1 MIEGFVARRRERWE
15 RLSALLDRASSARH
29 TLSVDE
35 LDELAVLYRRAVSDL
50 AIARRDFPDDR
61 STLFVNQLVTRGHA
75 VIYRERPA
83 SLRRLARFF
92 TNDLPREYRAAWP
105 YLLAATALLFV
116 PLVAMAL
123 AVINVPDVATLVL
136 PPSVL
141 SQIKA
146 GETWF
151 DIALERRALASSFI
165 MTNNI
170 RVALLALGGGMLA
183 GLGTVA
189 SLVYNGVAI
198 GAVVG
203 ALSAHG
209 LADRLVGFVSPHG
222 FIELS
227 VIAIAGGCGLMLGR
241 AILWPGLQPRG
252 QALVTAAGRAVKL
265 LTGVLPL
272 LIVAGLI
279 EGFVSPAQFPW
290 PFKLAIGLVTAVLLY
305 SYLFL
310 MGKERPGPFT
320 RARGISSQGSG

>member
-1 MIEGFVARRRERWE
+1 MIEGFVARRRDRWE
-15 RLSALLDRASSARH
+15 RLSVLLDRASSPRH
-29 TLSVDE
+29 ALSVDE
-35 LDELAVLYRRAVSDL
+35 LEELAVLYRRAVSDL
-50 AIARRDFPDDR
+50 AIARRDFPEDR
-61 STLFVNQLVTRGHA
+61 ATLFVNQLVTRGHA

-83 SLRRLARFF
+83 TWRRLGHFF
-92 TNDLPREYRAAWP
+92 TTDLPREYRAAWP
-105 YLLAATALLFV
+105 YLLAATALLFL

-123 AVINVPDVATLVL
+123 AVVIAPDAAELVL
-136 PPSVL
+136 PSSLL
-141 SQIKA
+141 SQMKA

-151 DIALERRALASSFI
+151 DIELEKRSLASSFI

-183 GLGTVA
+183 GVGTVA
-189 SLVYNGVAI
+189 SLVYNGVLI
-198 GAVVG
+198 GAVAG
-203 ALSAHG
+203 ALIAYG

-252 QALVTAAGRAVKL
+252 QALVETAGHAVRL

-272 LIVAGLI
+272 LVVAGLI
-279 EGFVSPAQFPW
+279 EGFISPAQFPW
-290 PFKLAIGLVTAVLLY
+290 PYKLAIGITTAILLY

-310 MGKERPGPFT
+310 LGNQEQRPLT
-320 RARGISSQGSG
+320 EARGPSSPGSG

>member
-15 RLSALLDRASSARH
+15 RLSALLDRATSPRRA
-29 TLSVDE
+29 LSVEE
-35 LDELAVLYRRAVSDL
+35 LDELALLYRRAVSDL

-61 STLFVNQLVTRGHA
+61 VTLFVNQLVTRGHA

-83 SLRRLARFF
+83 SLRRLGRFF
-92 TNDLPREYRAAWP
+92 ARDLPREYRAAWP
-105 YLLAATALLFV
+105 YLLAATALLFL
-116 PLVAMAL
+116 PLIAMAL
-123 AVINVPDVATLVL
+123 AVIIAPGTAELVL
-136 PPSVL
+136 PASLL
-141 SQIKA
+141 SEIEA

-151 DIALERRALASSFI
+151 DITPEKRSLAASFI

-203 ALSAHG
+203 ALIAHG

-241 AILWPGLQPRG
+241 SILWPGLQARG
-252 QALVTAAGRAVKL
+252 QALVTMAGRAVRL

-272 LIVAGLI
+272 LVVAGLI
-279 EGFVSPAQFPW
+279 EGFISPAQFPW
-290 PFKLAIGLVTAVLLY
+290 PLKLAIGLITAVLLY
-305 SYLFL
+305 GYLFL
-310 MGKERPGPFT
+310 LGNDKQSSLT
-320 RARGISSQGSG
+320 AARGTSSQGSG